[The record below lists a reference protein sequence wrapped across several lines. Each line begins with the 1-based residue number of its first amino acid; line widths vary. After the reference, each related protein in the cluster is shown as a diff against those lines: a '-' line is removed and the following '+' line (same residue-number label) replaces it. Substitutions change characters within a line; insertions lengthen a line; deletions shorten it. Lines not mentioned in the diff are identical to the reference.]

1 MEDEIKKYNSEEA
14 LKIIRNFV
22 KEEYEKGMERFKR
35 HVGPKLDNSNAPYVM
50 EEDVYAN
57 RLIGQTSAL
66 YKILTKIRMITGEWD
81 D

>member
-22 KEEYEKGMERFKR
+22 EEEYEKSMEMFKR
-35 HVGPKLDNSNAPYVM
+35 RVGPKLDNSNAPYVM

-57 RLIGQTSAL
+57 QLIGQTSAL

>member
-14 LKIIRNFV
+14 SKIIRNFV
-22 KEEYEKGMERFKR
+22 EEEYEKGMERFKR